1 MGKNYLRFSRVIG
14 LEGKIRHL
22 KCELCSAFLRL
33 MTRNKYEGIDP
44 KIEKAV
50 CHYARK
56 LKRSAVFK
64 DECLEDLEQELMA
77 YVFEKLPAYDSQKSA
92 LSTFVSRILE
102 IRSKKMLRNRV
113 ALKQG
118 FRYFCKHI
126 DPMDEKT
133 HPIYEENLPNS
144 INPITFCQRFP
155 KPLRQTCEL
164 LKEHSVSE
172 IAEILHV
179 SPATVYHR
187 ILKMRSLLKEK
198 MNENNEFK

>member
-1 MGKNYLRFSRVIG
+1 
-14 LEGKIRHL
+14 
-22 KCELCSAFLRL
+22 

-56 LKRSAVFK
+56 LKRFMVFY
-64 DECLEDLEQELMA
+64 DECLEDLEQELIT
-77 YVFEKLPAYDSQKSA
+77 YVFEKLPVYDSQKSA
-92 LSTFVSRILE
+92 LPTFVSRILE
-102 IRSKKMLRNRV
+102 TKSKKMLRKRT
-113 ALKQG
+113 ALKRG
-118 FRYFCKHI
+118 FRHFCKQI

-133 HPIYEENLPNS
+133 HPSYDESLPNS
-144 INPITFCQRFP
+144 INPSTFCQRFP
-155 KPLRQTCEL
+155 KLLRQTCEL
-164 LKEHSVSE
+164 LKDHSATE